1 MIEASSAR
9 PPLQVYQSLWAM
21 QPHSPDGIKLPL
33 AEVCDMVAGEGFS
46 GLAIDLGAADI
57 KTAYDVR
64 PHLDRNKLTPLIV
77 AFPKSVPSLYDT
89 LMMAKDFGAPFVDVI
104 GQVFPLS
111 VEGGIPVIRKWI
123 EMSELVGMPVQ
134 FETHRNCITNDLFYT
149 LQLLDAVPEM
159 RLCCDLSHYVVDR
172 EFWYPV
178 SADNQALIQRCI
190 ERSDSFQGRVASRQ
204 QIQLQINFP
213 QHQKWVKVFEDW
225 WRRGFDSWLKRNPH
239 GSPIFLCELG
249 PPEYAM
255 TGADGKELS
264 NRWDEARQLRD
275 TAHRIWAEACEAQGQ
290 PVA

>member
-1 MIEASSAR
+1 MTEPSSAR
-9 PPLQVYQSLWAM
+9 PPLKVYQSLWAM

-33 AEVCDMVAGEGFS
+33 AEVCDMVAGAGFS
-46 GLAIDLGAADI
+46 GLAIDLGAADV

-64 PHLDRNKLTPLIV
+64 PHLQRNNLTPLIV

-123 EMSELVGMPVQ
+123 EMSETVGMPVQ

-225 WRRGFDSWLKRNPH
+225 WRRGFDSWLKPNPQ
-239 GSPIFLCELG
+239 GSPMFLCELG

-264 NRWDEARQLRD
+264 NRWEEAQQLRD
-275 TAHRIWAEACEAQGQ
+275 TAHRIWAEACAAQGQ
-290 PVA
+290 SVA